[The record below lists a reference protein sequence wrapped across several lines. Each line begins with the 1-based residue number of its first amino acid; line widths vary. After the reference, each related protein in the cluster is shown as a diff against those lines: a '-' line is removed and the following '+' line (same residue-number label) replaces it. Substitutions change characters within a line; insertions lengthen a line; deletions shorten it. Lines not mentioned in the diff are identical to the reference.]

1 MSNPVVNPRIPH
13 VALGKVFERV
23 NRKGQRY
30 LVGRIGIAKLLIVLS
45 GEVSR
50 GEPVWQVFLGEG
62 PYTPEGLA
70 GLAHVAEDTHA

>member
-1 MSNPVVNPRIPH
+1 MSAPLINPHIPH
-13 VALGKVFERV
+13 VALAQVFERV

-30 LVGRIGIAKLLIVLS
+30 LVGRIGIAKLLIVPS

-62 PYTPEGLA
+62 AYTPEGLA
-70 GLAHVAEDTHA
+70 GLAHAAEDAHA